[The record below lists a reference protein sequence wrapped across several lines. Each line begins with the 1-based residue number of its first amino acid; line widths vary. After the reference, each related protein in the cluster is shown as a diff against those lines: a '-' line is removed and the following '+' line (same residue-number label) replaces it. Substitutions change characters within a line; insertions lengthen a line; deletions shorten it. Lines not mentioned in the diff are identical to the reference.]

1 LLCIKTG
8 LYQPKGGIMRR
19 YETIIIIDPD
29 LSAEEREPVLARV
42 KDVIAQQDGYLAF
55 IDDWGT
61 RKLAYEIKK
70 KARGYYVRFDFCG
83 TGAVVDEIER
93 FFRIDDRVLKYMT
106 VLLDKIAEIEKIKEE
121 VAAAESKA
129 DVPEEPEKPAET
141 EAPADQAKPAAVETP
156 ADQTKP
162 AEAGTSEDQT
172 KPAETGTPA
181 DQAKPAETETPADQT
196 KPAETETPEDQTKPA
211 EAGTPEDQ
219 TKPAEAG
226 TPEDQAE
233 PSETLPPEPEVNE
246 ADTTPTET
254 EEEIK

>member
-1 LLCIKTG
+1 
-8 LYQPKGGIMRR
+8 MRR

-29 LSAEEREPVLARV
+29 LSAEEREPVLERV

-55 IDDWGT
+55 IDDWGA

-70 KARGYYVRFDFCG
+70 KERGYYLRFDFCG

-106 VLLDKIAEIEKIKEE
+106 VLLDKNADIEKIKEE

-129 DVPEEPEKPAET
+129 EKAEEPAEPAATQTPEEQTNPSEI
-141 EAPADQAKPAAVETP
+141 EA
-156 ADQTKP
+156 
-162 AEAGTSEDQT
+162 S
-172 KPAETGTPA
+172 
-181 DQAKPAETETPADQT
+181 
-196 KPAETETPEDQTKPA
+196 
-211 EAGTPEDQ
+211 
-219 TKPAEAG
+219 
-226 TPEDQAE
+226 EDQAE
-233 PSETLPPEPEVNE
+233 PSEIETPEDQAQLPETQPPEPEVNE

>member
-1 LLCIKTG
+1 
-8 LYQPKGGIMRR
+8 MRR

-29 LSAEEREPVLARV
+29 LSAEKREPVLERV
-42 KDVIAQQDGYLAF
+42 KDVIAQQGGYLAF

-70 KARGYYVRFDFCG
+70 KERGYYVRFDFCG

-106 VLLDKIAEIEKIKEE
+106 VLLDKIADIEKIKEE

-129 DVPEEPEKPAET
+129 DVPEEPAKPTET
-141 EAPADQAKPAAVETP
+141 EAPEE
-156 ADQTKP
+156 QTKS
-162 AEAGTSEDQT
+162 SEI
-172 KPAETGTPA
+172 
-181 DQAKPAETETPADQT
+181 
-196 KPAETETPEDQTKPA
+196 ETPEDQEKPSEI
-211 EAGTPEDQ
+211 EA
-219 TKPAEAG
+219 
-226 TPEDQAE
+226 PEDQAE
-233 PSETLPPEPEVNE
+233 PSEIETPEKQAQLPETQPPEPEENE